1 MPNRFLLLSL
11 GLAMTLSSSYG
22 QSLLSAR
29 SLALGA
35 YGASVVDTRSFE
47 SNPAGIVG
55 IRDWEFSSSTYTL
68 TRGGDG
74 FVFQGLTLGKRL
86 LDDAALSLAYMPGSL
101 LEFALPAIVITSDS
115 GTPAT
120 IQQRISY
127 RENLLLAGA
136 YRFSPSLSVGATA
149 RFRQTEIND
158 TKYELLQ
165 QGSGYISRITP
176 RTDQANTAVLD
187 VGVLYRPVPSLRV
200 GLVGRNVLALQ
211 GELPADV
218 SFYQLPG
225 NTSLELSARLEPD
238 AAVAVGLQ
246 ASSLSTGA
254 AGIEV
259 APLNEVKLRAG
270 VFFSRD
276 ESPAVYAW
284 SVGAGVR
291 YEFLEIDAGYVG
303 FPAGGTH
310 TGRVSVGSFDPSK
323 LHALDLHPYAANRA
337 MLTVKAMFGRIREPY
352 VRILSVEMLGAI
364 YPSSYEQFAFRPIG
378 RARVKNISEKPVHVR
393 ARFFIEGFMDV
404 PTESEPVM
412 LQPGE
417 ENDLPFNAVLSPDV
431 KSVTHLLV
439 READLYVN
447 ATASDEYDD
456 RVQTRVVIRG
466 RNDWDGDVHSLR
478 NFVTP
483 DDPEVLRY
491 AREVLNQFADSMTSV
506 PLQLQPTAKARLLFN
521 TFAGKLV
528 YVADPKIS
536 ADYVQYPSETLRLR
550 SGDCDDMTVC
560 FASLLGS
567 IGISTAFVDV
577 VPPGAPEKNHIYL
590 LFDTGLD
597 PRFGHTLSDNPKRFV
612 RRRNSR
618 GEETLWL
625 PIETTVMT
633 QGFER
638 AWEAG
643 AQQYFDDVEVNLGL
657 IKGWVKVVDVH

>member
-1 MPNRFLLLSL
+1 
-11 GLAMTLSSSYG
+11 MTLSSTHG

-35 YGASVVDTRSFE
+35 YGASVTDTRSFE

-55 IRDWEFSSSTYTL
+55 IRDWEFSTTTYTA
-68 TRGGDG
+68 TSTGGG
-74 FVFQGLTLGKRL
+74 FVFQGLTIGKRL
-86 LDDAALSLAYMPGSL
+86 WGEAAMSLAYMPGSL

-136 YRFSPSLSVGATA
+136 YRFSPTFSIGVGA

-165 QGSGYISRITP
+165 QGSGYVSRITP
-176 RTDQANTAVLD
+176 RTEEASAAVIDL
-187 VGVLYRPVPSLRV
+187 GVLFRPVPFLRI

-211 GELPADV
+211 GDLPADV
-218 SFYQLPG
+218 SLYQLPR
-225 NTSLELSARLEPD
+225 NASLELSARVEPS
-238 AAVAVGLQ
+238 AAVGVNLQ
-246 ASSLSTGA
+246 ASSLSTGG

-259 APLNEVKLRAG
+259 APLSDVKVRAG
-270 VFFSRD
+270 VFFSKD

-310 TGRVSVGSFDPSK
+310 TGRVSVGSFDASK

-352 VRILSVEMLGAI
+352 VRILSVEMLDAI

-404 PTESEPVM
+404 PTESEPVT

-417 ENDLPFNAVLSPDV
+417 ENDLPFNAVLSPGV

-456 RVQTRVVIRG
+456 RVQTRVVIR
-466 RNDWDGDVHSLR
+466 
-478 NFVTP
+478 
-483 DDPEVLRY
+483 
-491 AREVLNQFADSMTSV
+491 
-506 PLQLQPTAKARLLFN
+506 
-521 TFAGKLV
+521 
-528 YVADPKIS
+528 
-536 ADYVQYPSETLRLR
+536 
-550 SGDCDDMTVC
+550 
-560 FASLLGS
+560 
-567 IGISTAFVDV
+567 
-577 VPPGAPEKNHIYL
+577 
-590 LFDTGLD
+590 
-597 PRFGHTLSDNPKRFV
+597 
-612 RRRNSR
+612 
-618 GEETLWL
+618 
-625 PIETTVMT
+625 
-633 QGFER
+633 
-638 AWEAG
+638 
-643 AQQYFDDVEVNLGL
+643 
-657 IKGWVKVVDVH
+657 